1 MATEPRERREPT
13 KPLERHDADEP
24 VRKGNV
30 HGMVE
35 AVRMWARQQG
45 IAVPRSGALPPGV
58 VAQYRRHQTWE

>member
-1 MATEPRERREPT
+1 MATAPEARRGPT

-35 AVRMWARQQG
+35 AARMWARQQG
-45 IAVPRSGALPPGV
+45 IAVPRSGSVPPAV
-58 VAQYRRHQTWE
+58 LAQYKRRQTWE